1 MPIAVE
7 NLTVRFDTVTA
18 LDRITHVFQPGTATA
33 VMGVNGSG
41 KTTLLESL
49 AGMLRITS
57 GRISGVPDRVA
68 YICQHPPATWMPLT
82 AGEVIAMGRYRERG
96 LTGRFRAADR
106 AAVLEAANH
115 LEVAQLE
122 NRDFGSLSGGQQQRV
137 RIAQAL
143 AAEPALILLDEPITG
158 LDIPSQDRILAVI
171 DEYAERGAVVIVTTH
186 HLDEARHCHTVM
198 LLANRLAAVGS
209 PEDVLTVERLKEAF
223 GPRVLG
229 DHAHHDHDHDL
240 HMLDD
245 HGHGQHS
252 PGR

>member
-82 AGEVIAMGRYRERG
+82 AGEVIAMG
-96 LTGRFRAADR
+96 
-106 AAVLEAANH
+106 
-115 LEVAQLE
+115 QL
-122 NRDFGSLSGGQQQRV
+122 
-137 RIAQAL
+137 
-143 AAEPALILLDEPITG
+143 P
-158 LDIPSQDRILAVI
+158 
-171 DEYAERGAVVIVTTH
+171 
-186 HLDEARHCHTVM
+186 
-198 LLANRLAAVGS
+198 
-209 PEDVLTVERLKEAF
+209 
-223 GPRVLG
+223 
-229 DHAHHDHDHDL
+229 
-240 HMLDD
+240 
-245 HGHGQHS
+245 
-252 PGR
+252 